1 MRKYAIIIGI
11 VLGVLCI
18 FLLVGV
24 YWAVREYYKPQAP
37 TLSLVTSTA
46 TKPQPTVVSPANPT
60 STETSSPTET
70 VTPTAE
76 PLVCGQSGSWMILF
90 LGRTIHLD
98 PAPAQM
104 IRLVKVDFDH
114 QTTSIYSL
122 PPDLVIETPGL
133 TQEYKI
139 QTSRLQDIF
148 TALVIANGE
157 NRDTSY
163 KATQATAQA
172 ILDNFGIAPDH
183 YITIK
188 EDFVMEITDTLGGI
202 DVVLP
207 QDFTMPE
214 PSKYRGIFL
223 EAGSHHFD
231 GEMLHAY
238 TTYREDTADEF
249 TRLAHQNVVLEG
261 LRKKMLD
268 PAAYI
273 KIPELYAV
281 YKEHIVTDL
290 SLEQIAALS
299 CLTRLIRPENIV
311 TVTPTMD
318 QITINQDG
326 SMYMKNPANLVKQIQ
341 TLFEVP

>member
-1 MRKYAIIIGI
+1 
-11 VLGVLCI
+11 
-18 FLLVGV
+18 
-24 YWAVREYYKPQAP
+24 
-37 TLSLVTSTA
+37 
-46 TKPQPTVVSPANPT
+46 
-60 STETSSPTET
+60 
-70 VTPTAE
+70 
-76 PLVCGQSGSWMILF
+76 
-90 LGRTIHLD
+90 
-98 PAPAQM
+98 M

-122 PPDLVIETPGL
+122 PPDLVLETPGL

-157 NRDTSY
+157 KKDTNY

-183 YITIK
+183 YITLK
-188 EDFVMEITDTLGGI
+188 EDFVMKITDTLGGI

-214 PSKYRGIFL
+214 PSKYKGLVIP
-223 EAGSHHFD
+223 AGPYHFD

-238 TTYREDTADEF
+238 TTYRQDTADEF
-249 TRLAHQNVVLEG
+249 TRLAHQNVILEG

-273 KIPELYAV
+273 KIPELYAL
-281 YKEHIVTDL
+281 YKENIITDL

-299 CLTRLIRPENIV
+299 CLTRLVKPENIV
-311 TVTPTMD
+311 VVTPTLD
-318 QITINQDG
+318 QITIKQDG

-341 TLFEVP
+341 TFFEVP